1 MARFNA
7 TLAPEMAPNLAGG
20 ESYVQNPKLELASL
34 LLTSFVKDQFYR
46 TADEQMAQVRLRL
59 SVVDPLFAAKAAI
72 YARDEFGMRSITHV
86 IAPWVAYRATG
97 TEWGKRF
104 FDRIV
109 VRPDDMTEILAIY
122 WSGQN
127 LSLPAA
133 MKKGF
138 AAALGRFDA
147 YQLAKYRQE
156 GKAVSLVDVVNLCHP
171 KATPAL
177 SALMKGELKNT
188 DTWEAKLSAAGKD
201 EETKA
206 EAWSE
211 LIATRKIGYFAL
223 LKNLRNIAEQA
234 DILTLAAAGELL
246 YDERLIRKSRVLPFR
261 YATALEAIKGASI
274 DTDAKRYLLGCIGK
288 ALDTALANV
297 PDLPGKTLIAVDVSG
312 SMTQTGYHG
321 GESKGALID
330 QASLFAAALYKKT
343 TADLMLFDSTARFHV
358 LDPGDTTLSLAG
370 QIKSKATSGGTNFH
384 SIFQESHRAYD
395 RIIILSDMQAWIGL
409 GDIRLGGM
417 SYPTYNGSNPKASYR
432 DYVMRTKADPH
443 IYSIDLAG
451 HGTSQF
457 PESRVYALAGFSDK
471 LFDLMKL
478 LEEDRNA
485 LVNRIESIEL

>member
-1 MARFNA
+1 M
-7 TLAPEMAPNLAGG
+7 
-20 ESYVQNPKLELASL
+20 
-34 LLTSFVKDQFYR
+34 
-46 TADEQMAQVRLRL
+46 
-59 SVVDPLFAAKAAI
+59 
-72 YARDEFGMRSITHV
+72 
-86 IAPWVAYRATG
+86 
-97 TEWGKRF
+97 
-104 FDRIV
+104 
-109 VRPDDMTEILAIY
+109 
-122 WSGQN
+122 
-127 LSLPAA
+127 
-133 MKKGF
+133 
-138 AAALGRFDA
+138 
-147 YQLAKYRQE
+147 
-156 GKAVSLVDVVNLCHP
+156 
-171 KATPAL
+171 
-177 SALMKGELKNT
+177 
-188 DTWEAKLSAAGKD
+188 
-201 EETKA
+201 
-206 EAWSE
+206 
-211 LIATRKIGYFAL
+211 IGNFAL